1 MLKRSAVCAFLVLVF
16 ALAAAA
22 QGAQGHARVQEL
34 LASVTQEKYPGADA
48 VVVSDETKV
57 DVEESGLS
65 HVNKTQLIKVLSE
78 AGAAKYA
85 TMRFDYDPASSFAE
99 VKKLTV
105 FRADGKVEEVPQSRI
120 LDLPQP
126 QFMIYWGPR
135 MKVASI
141 PKLNPGDAVQ
151 IQTYSKGF
159 VIAYLRNGGDDSKYI
174 PPMVGHYYDV
184 VLFQGDYPIVR
195 KSYTI
200 VLPKDKPLQAE
211 VFHGEVASQCSFDDT
226 SLTYTWWKEN
236 IPAIEREPR
245 MVEDTDAMPKLVLA
259 TVKDWQEKSRWFYH
273 VNEDVDTFAY
283 NDAIRAKVDE
293 ITRGLKT
300 DDEKR
305 LAILAWVA
313 RQIRYSGISMGKGE
327 GYTLHPGIM
336 DFNDRAGVCKDIAGM
351 CITMFR
357 AAGFKNT
364 FPAMT
369 MAGAK
374 VENIPADQF
383 NHCVVATEV
392 APNQYK
398 LYDPTWCPF
407 SREIWSSAEKPQNYV
422 IGSPRGE
429 VLMETPE
436 APASD
441 NFVKVVG
448 DSRLDEQGNLEGT
461 FTITAG
467 HYSETNLVWTVVNS
481 PASEV
486 RAAFERF
493 VQRVSPRAEL
503 VSLETSDPID
513 VTKPFKIVLKY
524 RAPGYAMVY
533 GNAMAFTP
541 PLANNILEGRRLTDF
556 VGAVKG
562 KSRKYDIFLRSTRL
576 FDYQDTVTLPKGFAS
591 LKSAPDY
598 AKVDAPSAAFGAAVR
613 VSPGK
618 LVYSEQITIKKKIVP
633 ASEYE
638 GLKQTVDAAKEAADG
653 LVVVGR

>member
-1 MLKRSAVCAFLVLVF
+1 MLKRSAVCACLALSF
-16 ALAAAA
+16 ALAATA
-22 QGAQGHARVQEL
+22 QGAQDPDRVQERL
-34 LASVTQEKYPGADA
+34 KSVTQEKYAGADA
-48 VVVSDETKV
+48 VIVSDETKV
-57 DVEESGLS
+57 EVEESGLS
-65 HVNKTQLIKVLSE
+65 HVNKTQLIKVLTE

-99 VKKLTV
+99 VKKITIY
-105 FRADGKVEEVPQSRI
+105 RASGAVEEVPQSRI

-141 PKLNPGDAVQ
+141 PKLNPGDAVR

-159 VIAYLRNGGDDSKYI
+159 VIAYLGNGGDDSKYI
-174 PPMVGHYYDV
+174 PPMYGHYYDV
-184 VLFQGDYPIVR
+184 VLFQADYPIVR
-195 KSYTI
+195 KTYTI
-200 VLPKDKPLQAE
+200 VLPKDKPLRAQ
-211 VFHGEVASQCSFDDT
+211 VFHGEVASLCSFDDK

-236 IPAIEREPR
+236 VPAIEREPR

-259 TVKDWQEKSRWFYH
+259 TVPNWEEKSRWFFH
-273 VNEDVDTFAY
+273 VNEDVNTFAY
-283 NDAIRAKVDE
+283 NDAIKAKVAQ
-293 ITRGLKT
+293 ITGGLKT
-300 DDEKR
+300 DDDKR

-357 AAGFKNT
+357 AAGFDHT
-364 FPAMT
+364 YPAMT
-369 MAGAK
+369 MAGAR
-374 VENIPADQF
+374 VEDIPADQF

-429 VLMETPE
+429 VLMETPD

-448 DSRLDEQGNLEGT
+448 ESRLDEEGDMEGT

-467 HYSETNLVWTVVNS
+467 NYSETNLVWTVVNS

-486 RAAFERF
+486 RAAFEHF
-493 VQRVSPRAEL
+493 LERVSPSAEL
-503 VSLETSDPID
+503 LSLQTSDPID

-524 RAPGYAMVY
+524 RVPGYAMVY
-533 GNAMAFTP
+533 GGSLAFTP
-541 PLANNILEGRRLTDF
+541 PLARNILEGRRLTDF
-556 VGAVKG
+556 VAAVKG
-562 KSRKYDIFLRSTRL
+562 ESRKYDIFLRATRL
-576 FDYQDTVTLPKGFAS
+576 FDYQDTVFLPKGFSS
-591 LKSAPDY
+591 LKAAPEY
-598 AKVDAPSAAFGAAVR
+598 AKVDGPAAAFSAGVS

-633 ASEYE
+633 ASEYA
-638 GLKQTVDAAKEAADG
+638 GLKETVEAASDAAGG
-653 LVVVGR
+653 LVVVSR